1 MQLNGNPTSQ
11 QNLMEQNPPRCSCR
25 TKATKLIGI
34 NVILMDEMSAPCHEG
49 SIKGARAF
57 KEGLYSQ
64 FYGNC
69 VITGRRINNRRLEID
84 NMSKDV
90 KYPLMSASPV

>member
-1 MQLNGNPTSQ
+1 
-11 QNLMEQNPPRCSCR
+11 MEQNPPHYSCR

-49 SIKGARAF
+49 SIQGVRVF
-57 KEGLYSQ
+57 KERLHSQ

-69 VITGRRINNRRLEID
+69 VITGRRIYNRRLEID